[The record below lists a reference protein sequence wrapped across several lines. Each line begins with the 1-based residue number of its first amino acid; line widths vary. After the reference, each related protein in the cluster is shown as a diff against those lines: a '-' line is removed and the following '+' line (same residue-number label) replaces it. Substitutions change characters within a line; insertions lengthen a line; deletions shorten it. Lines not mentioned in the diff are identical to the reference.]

1 MAVDHAVMERTQGLL
16 VVEANF
22 AWSDVGSW
30 VDLRDVLPADAD
42 GNAVEGDALIL
53 DGGGNVVHSDGRLV
67 AMVGVSDL
75 VGVSTDDG
83 ILVCPRDRVQEVK
96 LLVAAPQRRGRDS
109 LV

>member
-1 MAVDHAVMERTQGLL
+1 VQ
-16 VVEANF
+16 
-22 AWSDVGSW
+22 
-30 VDLRDVLPADAD
+30 
-42 GNAVEGDALIL
+42 GDALIL

-75 VGVSTDDG
+75 VVVSTEDA

-96 LLVAAPQRRGRDS
+96 LVVAELKRQGRDD